1 MFRATGKFNLPPPQV
16 QQTFSHPPQG
26 VVPKTATI
34 YKNQTFLTTSKP
46 SEVRASFNPIS
57 SLQPKL
63 NSALQSLANDLIT
76 KEKAKLENQIRDLQE
91 NTLKMQVDIEKY

>member
-16 QQTFSHPPQG
+16 LQTFSHPPQG
-26 VVPKTATI
+26 VVPKTAII